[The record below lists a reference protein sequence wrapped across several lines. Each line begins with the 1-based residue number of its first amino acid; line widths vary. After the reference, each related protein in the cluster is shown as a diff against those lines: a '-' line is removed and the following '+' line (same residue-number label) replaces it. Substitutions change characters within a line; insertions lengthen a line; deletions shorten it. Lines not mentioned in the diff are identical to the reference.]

1 MQADQAGYCF
11 TAIILL
17 LTRQTRIK
25 VFFFYIL
32 FKITAY
38 FKMFLFAL
46 ASFSRRKSFEMS
58 PLLAPTGHRE

>member
-17 LTRQTRIK
+17 PTRQTRIK
-25 VFFFYIL
+25 VLFLYFQ

-38 FKMFLFAL
+38 FQMFLFAL

-58 PLLAPTGHRE
+58 LLAPTGHRE